1 MIPAPF
7 EYHRPK
13 SVDETLGLLARYGD
27 EARIVAGGHSLI
39 PMMKLRMAQPE
50 HLVDLRHVAD
60 LDFIREDAGSL
71 VIGAMVTQTALITSA
86 LVRDKCPIIPEAS
99 AQIADPQVRNC
110 GTIGGNLANGDPG
123 NDLPA
128 VMLAL
133 DATYDVVSK
142 SGTRQVAARAFYKGA
157 LETALEDGE
166 LLSAVRIPIP
176 AAGCGHAYTKQKR
189 KIGDYATAA
198 AAVLVTMSGGKCT
211 DAAVALT
218 NVGNTPLLADAA
230 ARALVGTSV
239 DAAAIDAAATAA
251 MAITTPAS
259 DTRGPVEFRTRV
271 AGVMVRRAIEAA
283 RGRAA

>member
-1 MIPAPF
+1 
-7 EYHRPK
+7 
-13 SVDETLGLLARYGD
+13 
-27 EARIVAGGHSLI
+27 
-39 PMMKLRMAQPE
+39 
-50 HLVDLRHVAD
+50 
-60 LDFIREDAGSL
+60 
-71 VIGAMVTQTALITSA
+71 
-86 LVRDKCPIIPEAS
+86 
-99 AQIADPQVRNC
+99 
-110 GTIGGNLANGDPG
+110 
-123 NDLPA
+123 
-128 VMLAL
+128 L

>member
-13 SVDETLGLLARYGD
+13 SVDETLGLLAQYGD

-86 LVRDKCPIIPEAS
+86 LVRDKCPIVPEAS

-133 DATYDVVSK
+133 DAIYDVVSK

-157 LETALEDGE
+157 LETALADGD

-239 DAAAIDAAATAA
+239 DAAAINAAATAA
-251 MAITTPAS
+251 MAITAPAS
-259 DTRGPVEFRTRV
+259 DTRGPAEFRTRV

-283 RGRAA
+283 RGRAG

>member
-13 SVDETLGLLARYGD
+13 SVDETLGLLAQYGD
-27 EARIVAGGHSLI
+27 DARIVAGGHSLI

-50 HLVDLRHVAD
+50 HLVDLRHVTD
-60 LDFIREDAGSL
+60 LDFIREDAGTL
-71 VIGAMVTQTALITSA
+71 VIGAMVTQAALIASA

-133 DATYDVVSK
+133 DATYDIVSK

-176 AAGCGHAYTKQKR
+176 VAGCGHAYTKQKR

-230 ARALVGTSV
+230 AKALIGTSV
-239 DAAAIDAAATAA
+239 DAAAINAAATAA
-251 MAITTPAS
+251 MAITAPAS
-259 DTRGPVEFRTRV
+259 DTRGPAEFRTQV
-271 AGVMVRRAIEAA
+271 AGVMVRRAIGAA

>member
-13 SVDETLGLLARYGD
+13 SVDETLGLLAQYGD

-50 HLVDLRHVAD
+50 HLVDLHHVAD

-99 AQIADPQVRNC
+99 AQIADPQVRNR

-133 DATYDVVSK
+133 DATYDIVSK

-251 MAITTPAS
+251 MAITAPAS
-259 DTRGPVEFRTRV
+259 DTRGPAEFRTRV

>member
-1 MIPAPF
+1 
-7 EYHRPK
+7 
-13 SVDETLGLLARYGD
+13 
-27 EARIVAGGHSLI
+27 
-39 PMMKLRMAQPE
+39 
-50 HLVDLRHVAD
+50 
-60 LDFIREDAGSL
+60 L

-176 AAGCGHAYTKQKR
+176 AAGCGHAYAKQKR

-239 DAAAIDAAATAA
+239 DAAAINAAATAA
-251 MAITTPAS
+251 MAITAPAS
-259 DTRGPVEFRTRV
+259 DTRGPAEFRTRV

-283 RGRAA
+283 RGRAG

>member
-13 SVDETLGLLARYGD
+13 SVDETLGLLAQYGD

-176 AAGCGHAYTKQKR
+176 AAGCGHAYAKQKR

-198 AAVLVTMSGGKCT
+198 ATVLVTMSGGKCT

-239 DAAAIDAAATAA
+239 DAAAINAAATAA
-251 MAITTPAS
+251 MAITAPAS
-259 DTRGPVEFRTRV
+259 DTRGPAEFRTRV

-283 RGRAA
+283 RGRAG

>member
-13 SVDETLGLLARYGD
+13 SVDETLGLLAQYGD

-176 AAGCGHAYTKQKR
+176 AAGCGHAYAKQKR

-239 DAAAIDAAATAA
+239 DAAAINAAATAA
-251 MAITTPAS
+251 MAITAPAS
-259 DTRGPVEFRTRV
+259 DTRGPAEFRTRV

-283 RGRAA
+283 RGRAG

>member
-110 GTIGGNLANGDPG
+110 STIGGNLANGDPG

-133 DATYDVVSK
+133 DATYDIVSK
-142 SGTRQVAARAFYKGA
+142 SGTRHVAARAFYKGA
-157 LETALEDGE
+157 LETALEHGE

-283 RGRAA
+283 RRRAA

>member
-13 SVDETLGLLARYGD
+13 SVDETLGLLAQYGD
-27 EARIVAGGHSLI
+27 DARIVAGGHSLI

-50 HLVDLRHVAD
+50 HLVDLRHVTD
-60 LDFIREDAGSL
+60 LDFIREDAGTL
-71 VIGAMVTQTALITSA
+71 VIGAMVTQAALIASA

-133 DATYDVVSK
+133 DATYDIVSK

-176 AAGCGHAYTKQKR
+176 VAGCGHAYTKQKR

-230 ARALVGTSV
+230 AKALIGTSV
-239 DAAAIDAAATAA
+239 DAAAINTAATAA
-251 MAITTPAS
+251 MAITAPAS
-259 DTRGPVEFRTRV
+259 DTRGPAEFRTQV
-271 AGVMVRRAIEAA
+271 AGVMVRRAIGAA